1 MKLSTDRRANTFYGG
16 RMRCAPLTWMTN
28 DEIEI
33 LKTEKKQNDRDPWK
47 ITTLR
52 FESLRFGCRCG
63 VGDIESRS
71 GTNLVRRLI

>member
-1 MKLSTDRRANTFYGG
+1 
-16 RMRCAPLTWMTN
+16 MTN